1 MQRKGKMLLVTAGRH
16 RVGIPLSYVRE
27 TMRPREL
34 EVLRDAP
41 PSVLGLSIIR
51 GMSVPVVDLGAL
63 LGRDGEGEFQ
73 RLVTL
78 DFEDRSVALAV
89 DTVVEVIEPD
99 PSSLLS
105 MPPLVARASGE
116 TLAALSVADR
126 ELLLVLEATKL
137 LDALSSEPIAS

>member
-1 MQRKGKMLLVTAGRH
+1 MQRRGKMLLVTAGRH

-27 TMRPREL
+27 TMRPRGL
-34 EVLRDAP
+34 KVLRDAP
-41 PSVLGLSIIR
+41 PTVLGLSIIR
-51 GMSVPVVDLGAL
+51 GVSVPVVDLGAL
-63 LGRDGEGEFQ
+63 LGREGEGMFQ

-78 DFEDRSVALAV
+78 DLGDRSVALAV
-89 DTVVEVIEPD
+89 DAVLEVIEPD
-99 PSSLLS
+99 PSALLS

-137 LDALSSEPIAS
+137 LDTLSSESSAS